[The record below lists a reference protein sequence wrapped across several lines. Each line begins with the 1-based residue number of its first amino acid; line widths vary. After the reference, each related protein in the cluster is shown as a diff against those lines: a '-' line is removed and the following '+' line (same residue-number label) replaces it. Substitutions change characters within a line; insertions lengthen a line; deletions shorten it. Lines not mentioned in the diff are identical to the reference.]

1 MKRSNLTRKDLARAI
16 NEKMGFSKSSAEGL
30 VSTFFSSMK
39 ERLVGGESIKL
50 VHFGTLGVR
59 RKTPRR
65 GRNPQT
71 GESMMIIKRKM
82 VTFKP
87 SKGLREKLNK

>member
-1 MKRSNLTRKDLARAI
+1 MRRSNLTRKDIARAI
-16 NEKMGFSKSSAEGL
+16 NEKMGFSKSGAERL
-30 VSTFFSSMK
+30 VSTFFSAMK
-39 ERLVGGESIKL
+39 EKLVKGESIKL
-50 VHFGTLGVR
+50 VHFGTLGIR
-59 RKTPRR
+59 RKAPRR

-87 SKGLREKLNK
+87 SKGLRDKINK